1 LTRLAGGNFSNVK
14 GVGSGLFEYKIDAG
28 PGYRIISSE
37 RSCCWAAGA
46 RNARNTTSRRRR
58 RVGRITSE
66 ERKRISMALT
76 RDFKETIR
84 ARVERDPKFRK
95 ELLREGIECML
106 TGDIATAKAI
116 LRDYINAT
124 VGFTEL
130 SEATRIP
137 SKSLMRMLGP
147 SGNPRA
153 DNLFGVVSFLQQ
165 REGVRFQLRS
175 APK

>member
-1 LTRLAGGNFSNVK
+1 
-14 GVGSGLFEYKIDAG
+14 
-28 PGYRIISSE
+28 
-37 RSCCWAAGA
+37 
-46 RNARNTTSRRRR
+46 
-58 RVGRITSE
+58 
-66 ERKRISMALT
+66 MALT

-95 ELLREGIECML
+95 ELLCEGVEAMVA
-106 TGDIATAKAI
+106 GDVATAKSI

-130 SEATRIP
+130 SEKTHIP

-153 DNLFGVVSFLQQ
+153 DNLLQIVRFLQQ
-165 REGVRFQLRS
+165 REGVRFQIKA
-175 APK
+175 API